1 MSRVRFLDHHGRR
14 IILLDFAGITDVE
27 EGLAAV
33 AEASRFIGAQPADGT
48 SMTLT
53 DVRDTRYD
61 RRIVDA
67 FKQMTAANR
76 PIVKAAAVVSNS
88 PIHHAAISLIAFFSR
103 RRIQIFESRESA
115 LDWLAAQG

>member
-1 MSRVRFLDHHGRR
+1 MSRVRFVDHRGKR
-14 IILLDFAGITDVE
+14 IIVLDFAGIIDVE
-27 EGLAAV
+27 EGLTAV

-88 PIHHAAISLIAFFSR
+88 PIHHAAISLIALFSR
-103 RRIQIFESRESA
+103 RKIQIFESRESA
-115 LDWLAAQG
+115 LDWLAAQA